1 MTAFVEILHKLDKK
15 SKKVK
20 DIPITHYEIDL
31 RFMSLVQKI
40 AKHTPSY
47 KKFWNRY
54 QCFKLGNEDQGFSEA

>member
-54 QCFKLGNEDQGFSEA
+54 